1 MTVVDTNILLDVLLA
16 GAAHGDDSERRLAA
30 ALAAGPLCVN
40 HIIAAEIAP
49 VFTREADLWEALAK
63 AQIRL
68 DPYPRD
74 AVYLAGHAFL
84 AYRRRG
90 GTRQRILTGLHDRR
104 PCTGNGRRSPHARPW
119 ILPQVF
125 SALATPPV
133 VSRMGEG

>member
-90 GTRQRILTGLHDRR
+90 GTRQRILPDFMIAAH
-104 PCTGNGRRSPHARPW
+104 
-119 ILPQVF
+119 
-125 SALATPPV
+125 ALAMDADLLTRDRGFYRKYFPRLRLP
-133 VSRMGEG
+133 R